1 MRVLITGG
9 AGFIGSYLVDRF
21 LSEAW
26 NVRVL
31 DVLDPQVHPN
41 GCPKYLASGTELM
54 IADIRDRQRVAEA
67 LEGVDAVV
75 HAAAA
80 VGVAQSLYRIEHYV
94 DVNVRGT
101 ATLLECLEA
110 RRRQLRKLVILTS
123 NTGYGE
129 GVYRRPSDGL
139 RLRVAIRREAHIRQS
154 GWEPCCSETGE
165 VLESVPTPEDAAL
178 MARNIYALTKRS
190 QEDLGLSL
198 AEIYGLPVVCLRMF
212 NVYGPRQALGNP
224 YTGVLAIFLS
234 RLIAGESPVVYEDGA
249 QTRDFI
255 SVHDVVDAVI
265 AAIES
270 PAAND
275 TVINIGTGVPRR
287 IGDVARALAHAAGVP
302 HITPVI
308 TGRFRRG
315 DIRHCTADVSRAR
328 RLLGFEPKVTWEQ
341 GLEELVRWCRGAPSA
356 DRFALADEEL
366 RVRGLTTERIERG
379 T

>member
-1 MRVLITGG
+1 
-9 AGFIGSYLVDRF
+9 
-21 LSEAW
+21 
-26 NVRVL
+26 
-31 DVLDPQVHPN
+31 
-41 GCPKYLASGTELM
+41 
-54 IADIRDRQRVAEA
+54 
-67 LEGVDAVV
+67 
-75 HAAAA
+75 
-80 VGVAQSLYRIEHYV
+80 
-94 DVNVRGT
+94 
-101 ATLLECLEA
+101 
-110 RRRQLRKLVILTS
+110 
-123 NTGYGE
+123 
-129 GVYRRPSDGL
+129 
-139 RLRVAIRREAHIRQS
+139 
-154 GWEPCCSETGE
+154 
-165 VLESVPTPEDAAL
+165 
-178 MARNIYALTKRS
+178 
-190 QEDLGLSL
+190 
-198 AEIYGLPVVCLRMF
+198 MF